1 MHSLWDSLIWLPCGG
16 VTSKLHIGRIPCFA
30 NALFKIQGFSKKIS
44 QNCDNCPPAD
54 KKGLWV
60 LSGGIPENVCSL
72 YKCLIFVWSVGS
84 KESIIFC
91 LEKIKV
97 FVSWKFYLNYYTIEP
112 FESLF
117 ISNASICLKI
127 EIYQCVKTVTYPL
140 VQGARKLMFED
151 LNFHRS

>member
-30 NALFKIQGFSKKIS
+30 NALFKIQGFSKKKS

-72 YKCLIFVWSVGS
+72 YKCLIFMWSVGS
-84 KESIIFC
+84 KESIIF
-91 LEKIKV
+91 LLKK
-97 FVSWKFYLNYYTIEP
+97 NQ
-112 FESLF
+112 
-117 ISNASICLKI
+117 SICILEILFELLYYWAIWIFVHSKCINMPENWDISVCKNSNISSFSWDKKI
-127 EIYQCVKTVTYPL
+127 DVWGY
-140 VQGARKLMFED
+140 
-151 LNFHRS
+151 